1 MLRAD
6 TITRLASLNPC
17 ENERG
22 ARVVLHHLIAYHDYL
37 PLIERFNLPRDVGVA
52 LRNAV
57 QQGADLDR
65 VLNHYLTELGV
76 PAVHQSKEAHP

>member
-1 MLRAD
+1 MLRDD
-6 TITRLASLNPC
+6 TIIRLSSLNPC

-37 PLIERFNLPRDVGVA
+37 PLIERFNVLRDVGVA

-57 QQGADLDR
+57 QQGDDLDR
-65 VLNHYLTELGV
+65 VLNHYLTALGV
-76 PAVHQSKEAHP
+76 PAVDQSKETHQ